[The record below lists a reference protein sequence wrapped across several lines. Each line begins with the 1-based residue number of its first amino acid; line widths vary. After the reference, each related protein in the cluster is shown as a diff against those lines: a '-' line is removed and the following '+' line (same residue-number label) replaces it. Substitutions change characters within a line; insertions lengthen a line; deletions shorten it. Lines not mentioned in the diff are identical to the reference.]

1 MGVHTAIML
10 GMDLSTRQLR
20 AFLALRDLR
29 NFTRAAS
36 AVHLSQPAFSAMMRG
51 LEDAVG
57 HQLVNRNSKGIF
69 LTPAGERFAVI
80 AARIVEEF
88 DQGMSSLVSGLDPRN
103 QVSIAAM
110 VALTY
115 EWLPPILA
123 NFRQLLPEV
132 QVELLA
138 VFPRDCLTLVAA
150 RRVDLAI
157 TALDAEAPGVATE
170 FLWRDPF
177 RLVCR
182 ADHPLAEKDEV
193 GPQDLLE
200 YPFVHYSGS
209 TLARTQI
216 DRAFQPKQLRI
227 ACETEHIHTIKALVE
242 SGVGISLATEMNRRI
257 FEGESLVVRQIAGD
271 PLARD
276 IGLAW
281 HVTRPMTEVTTKLAN
296 MLRAAVPVSS
306 TGT

>member
-1 MGVHTAIML
+1 
-10 GMDLSTRQLR
+10 MDLSTRQLR

-29 NFTRAAS
+29 NFTRAAA

-57 HQLVNRNSKGIF
+57 HQLVVRESKGVH
-69 LTPAGERFAVI
+69 LTPAGERFSVL
-80 AARIVEEF
+80 AARIVDEF
-88 DQGMSSLVSGLDPRN
+88 DQGMRSLKTGLDPRN
-103 QVSIAAM
+103 QVSLAAM

-123 NFRQLLPEV
+123 NLRQLAPEV

-138 VFPRDCLTLVAA
+138 VFPKDCLTLVAA

-157 TALDAEAPGVATE
+157 TALDSVPTGVATE

-182 ADHPLAEKDEV
+182 ADHPLAEKDSIE
-193 GPQDLLE
+193 PEDLLE
-200 YPFVHYSGS
+200 FPFVHYSES
-209 TLARTQI
+209 TLARSQI
-216 DRAFQPKQLRI
+216 DRALHPRQLNI

-257 FEGESLVVRQIAGD
+257 FESETLVTRQITGE
-271 PLARD
+271 PIARD
-276 IGLAW
+276 VGFAW
-281 HVTRPMTEVTTKLAN
+281 HITRPLSPAAAKVADV
-296 MLRAAVPVSS
+296 LRAATPTSPS
-306 TGT
+306 

>member
-1 MGVHTAIML
+1 
-10 GMDLSTRQLR
+10 MDLSTRQFR

-51 LEDAVG
+51 LEEAVG
-57 HQLVNRNSKGIF
+57 HQLVIRTSKGVH
-69 LTPAGERFAVI
+69 LTPAGERFSSIATRVI
-80 AARIVEEF
+80 EEF
-88 DQGMSSLVSGLDPRN
+88 DEGMRSLKSGLDPRN

-123 NFRQLLPEV
+123 NLRRLAPEV

-138 VFPRDCLTLVAA
+138 VFPRDCLTLTAA

-157 TALDAEAPGVATE
+157 TALDALPPGVATE

-182 ADHPLAEKDEV
+182 ADHPLAEKDLVELE
-193 GPQDLLE
+193 DLLE
-200 YPFVHYSGS
+200 YPFVHYSEN
-209 TLARTQI
+209 TLARGQI
-216 DRAFQPKQLRI
+216 DRAFQPRQVRI
-227 ACETEHIHTIKALVE
+227 ACETEHIHTIRALVE

-257 FEGESLVVRQIAGD
+257 FDTESLVVRAIAGD

-276 IGLAW
+276 IGLVW
-281 HVTRPMTEVTTKLAN
+281 HVTRPLAPATAKLAD
-296 MLRAAVPVSS
+296 MLRSSVPAPHESR
-306 TGT
+306 